1 MTSSAVAAMKSPMV
15 AKCRNS
21 APSDTWARLAITA
34 ADARAYPTSTIVSM
48 HASSSRATVSSRRCC
63 WVLAMSD
70 TDLRGETG
78 IGPKEVTRLHGRPVT
93 LAELAVAVHDGPA
106 DTRRDHC
113 GVVAVDHPAQAAVER
128 DLLLVVAVDRRVE
141 AFRVDHDE
149 VGAVALTQGA
159 RVEAEP
165 LGDLGGEAMNRAL
178 GGEERMPGAVGV
190 AHSLQQ
196 TQREV
201 VEGHVTKV
209 RTGIREAHVDG
220 RLGGQLVEIL
230 GPVIPDDGGPA
241 DVALP
246 VVDEHVEE
254 GVERMQSALDRD
266 LPEALAD
273 QRRVRAFDDD
283 RVVKVAVPQRRTEL
297 LAVERAPEPAAVLLV
312 GEQFVALQLIAQMQR
327 GGACAE
333 LLEDG
338 QIDSVGVQLER
349 NRQMLEA
356 DERSEQLVD
365 QPDARAEHVNRGG
378 RRLGVGRHQ
387 QAHPDS
393 GATSEHA
400 ATG

>member
-48 HASSSRATVSSRRCC
+48 HASSRRATVSSRRCC

-70 TDLRGETG
+70 GSCHVRHDFRGETG
-78 IGPKEVTRLHGRPVT
+78 TGPKEVTRLHGRPVA

-106 DTRRDHC
+106 DSRRDDC
-113 GVVAVDHPAQAAVER
+113 SVVAVDHAAQAAVER

-149 VGAVALTQGA
+149 VGAIALSQGA

-165 LGDLGGEAMNRAL
+165 LGDLGGEAMNRPL
-178 GGEERMPGAVGV
+178 GGEEWMPGAGGV
-190 AHSLQQ
+190 THSLEQA
-196 TQREV
+196 QREV
-201 VEGHVTKV
+201 VEGHVAKV

-220 RLGGQLVEIL
+220 RFGGQLVEVL
-230 GPVIPDDGGPA
+230 GPVIRDDGGPA
-241 DVALP
+241 DIALP
-246 VVDEHVEE
+246 VVDEHVQE
-254 GVERMQSALDRD
+254 GVERVQPALDRD
-266 LPEALAD
+266 LAEALAD
-273 QRRVRAFDDD
+273 QRLVRAFNDD
-283 RVVKVAVPQRRTEL
+283 RIVKVAVPQRRTEL

-338 QIDSVGVQLER
+338 
-349 NRQMLEA
+349 
-356 DERSEQLVD
+356 
-365 QPDARAEHVNRGG
+365 
-378 RRLGVGRHQ
+378 
-387 QAHPDS
+387 
-393 GATSEHA
+393 
-400 ATG
+400 